1 MLRYFVILIFDSTYL
16 FSVCV
21 YPCHGIDEEVKRESS
36 GVSSP
41 LQPCGSQ
48 AKFTSLAVSAR
59 TLL

>member
-1 MLRYFVILIFDSTYL
+1 MLRYFVILIFDFTYL
-16 FSVCV
+16 FGVCA
-21 YPCHGIDEEVKRESS
+21 YPCHGMDEEVRRKSS

-48 AKFTSLAVSAR
+48 TKFTSLAANAR